1 MYTEQSAPN
10 DGATSTQL
18 KLGGATEYRGKTKG
32 LLIVNSRPLEREC
45 LAQAL
50 MSHQLKLEIID
61 LPSIEAWRAIKD
73 QYPPLGAVLYNV
85 GSVKITE
92 PEHANRIHQ
101 LTAELGNIPV
111 VILADTDG
119 FAQVLKALELGAK
132 GYIPA
137 SVPIGVCA
145 EAIELAVAGGI
156 FVPAT
161 CVLAIKH
168 LIESGTCETRELTD
182 MFTPRQADVVNELRK
197 GKANKIIA
205 YDLKLRESTVK
216 VHIRNIMK
224 KIKATNRTEVVYKI
238 NAMYPSETLNG
249 NAAQAGL
256 ELRR

>member
-1 MYTEQSAPN
+1 MYTEQSVPHS
-10 DGATSTQL
+10 GATSTQL
-18 KLGGATEYRGKTKG
+18 GLAGATDYRGKTKG

-61 LPSIEAWRAIKD
+61 LPSVEAWRAIKD

-85 GSVKITE
+85 GSVKMTE
-92 PEHANRIHQ
+92 PEHSNRIHQ

-137 SVPIGVCA
+137 SVPIGVCT

-168 LIESGTCETRELTD
+168 LIETGTCEARELTD

-238 NAMYPSETLNG
+238 NAMYPAETLHG
-249 NAAQAGL
+249 NAGQAGL
-256 ELRR
+256 ETNR